1 MTERGGSQ
9 VSAYDRA
16 ERVHADTRE
25 QWRSWLADDHASA
38 ASAWLVSWK
47 KHTGKPT
54 VGYEDSVRE
63 AVAFGWID
71 SKGMTLDADRTMLY
85 FARRK
90 PGSAWSRSNKLRI
103 EELKRDGLMA
113 EAGLRAI
120 EAAKADGSWTLL
132 DDVDALIV
140 PVDLATAFE
149 RHPGASEKWE
159 SFPRTAKRAIL
170 EWIMQAKKPETRT
183 KRIEQTASSTANGVR
198 AR

>member
-1 MTERGGSQ
+1 M
-9 VSAYDRA
+9 SAYDRA

-25 QWRSWLADDHASA
+25 QWRSWLADNHASA

-47 KHTGKPT
+47 RHTGKPS

-63 AVAFGWID
+63 AAAFGSID
-71 SKGMTLDADRTMLY
+71 SKGLTLDEDRTMLY

-90 PGSAWSRSNKLRI
+90 PGSAWSRSNKIRI
-103 EELKRDGLMA
+103 EDLERDGLMA
-113 EAGLRAI
+113 DAGLRAI

-132 DDVDALIV
+132 DDVEALIV
-140 PVDLATAFE
+140 AADLATAFE
-149 RHPGASEKWE
+149 RYPGASEKWE

-183 KRIEQTASSTANGVR
+183 KRIEQTASATAKSER